1 MSKSLKRNAF
11 INAIRTIFNVIF
23 PLITFPYASKVL
35 GVTNVGKFTFANSIV
50 SYFILIAG
58 LGIYSY
64 SVREGALYKDDKVKI
79 SEFFSEILV
88 INILSMIASY
98 VLLFCLYFS
107 WEKLYA
113 YKVLL
118 LILSFS
124 IALITFGCE
133 WIYVVYEEFIY
144 ITLRSV
150 LFQCIA
156 IVYLFLFVKD
166 KNDVIYY
173 AVFFVISSTGSNI
186 INVMLLRKKVY
197 FTFRNII
204 NLKKHIVPILT
215 LFATSIANVIYV
227 NSDMTLLG
235 LFSNDYHVGLYS
247 VSTKVYS
254 IVKGILAAII
264 IVSIPRMSYYWNK
277 KQNKKFKELGE
288 QIFEFLFI
296 FGFPSIV
303 GLIVLSKEIILI
315 VSSKEYLA
323 SVDSLIILSCALVF
337 SIFSWFFQSCILIPS
352 KNETKVLKATLL
364 SALVNIIFNIILI
377 PIYHQNAA
385 AFTTFL
391 AEMLSMILSIVYSLN
406 IWKLS
411 IKIRDIFTVIVGCI
425 GIILYSIFIKGCHLA
440 LLSNVILTIVGSLF
454 IYLVA
459 VIVFRKD
466 LIYSLVKKRM
476 N

>member
-98 VLLFCLYFS
+98 ILLFCLYFS

-133 WIYVVYEEFIY
+133 WIYVIYEEFIY

-197 FTFRNII
+197 LTFRNIT
-204 NLKKHIVPILT
+204 NLKKHIIPILT

-235 LFSNDYHVGLYS
+235 LLSNDYYVGLYS

-254 IVKGILAAII
+254 IVKGVLAAII

-288 QIFEFLFI
+288 RIFEFLFI
-296 FGFPSIV
+296 FGFPSII

-411 IKIRDIFTVIVGCI
+411 IKIRDIFTVIVGCS
-425 GIILYSIFIKGCHLA
+425 GIILYSIFIKSCHLA